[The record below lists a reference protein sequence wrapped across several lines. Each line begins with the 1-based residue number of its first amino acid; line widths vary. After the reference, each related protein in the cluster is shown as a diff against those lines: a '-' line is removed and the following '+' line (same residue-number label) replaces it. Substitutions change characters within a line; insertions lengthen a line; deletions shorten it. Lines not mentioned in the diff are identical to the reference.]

1 MEFVDK
7 DALYLRV
14 PERPVTFCGFQR
26 ERASRG
32 VQLFHFS
39 CGEFFEKSFCFFL
52 SSLCLPSNLRF
63 PNSEV

>member
-26 ERASRG
+26 EQASRG
-32 VQLFHFS
+32 VQLSHFS
-39 CGEFFEKSFCFFL
+39 CGKFIEENFCFFL
-52 SSLCLPSNLRF
+52 SSLCLPFKCDIPRL
-63 PNSEV
+63 